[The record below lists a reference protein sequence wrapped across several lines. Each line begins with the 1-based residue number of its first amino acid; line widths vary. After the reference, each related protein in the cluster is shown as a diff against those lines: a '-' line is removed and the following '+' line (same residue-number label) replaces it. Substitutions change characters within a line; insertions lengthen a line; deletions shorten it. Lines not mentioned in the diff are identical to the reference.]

1 MPLDKTYT
9 NKRYTG
15 VKETYYNTIAQ
26 GMANAVTGGTCR
38 GINLLP
44 EIAVAGKTGT
54 AENPHGRDHSWFM
67 GFAPVDKPQVA
78 IAVLVENAGYG
89 ARFAVPIA
97 RLMIQKYLKGEI
109 PANEKYLEDNMAN
122 AVILPNVLNT
132 WEQRKSNN
140 TAQQA
145 SASED
150 ETIVDE

>member
-1 MPLDKTYT
+1 MSSIL
-9 NKRYTG
+9 RC
-15 VKETYYNTIAQ
+15 EQI
-26 GMANAVTGGTCR
+26 
-38 GINLLP
+38 
-44 EIAVAGKTGT
+44 
-54 AENPHGRDHSWFM
+54 
-67 GFAPVDKPQVA
+67 
-78 IAVLVENAGYG
+78 NAGYG